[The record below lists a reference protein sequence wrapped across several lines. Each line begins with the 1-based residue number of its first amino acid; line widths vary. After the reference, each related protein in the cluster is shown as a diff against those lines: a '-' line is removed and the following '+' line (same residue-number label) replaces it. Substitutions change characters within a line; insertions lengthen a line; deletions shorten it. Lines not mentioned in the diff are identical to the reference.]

1 MKLSKLAAVVAFAV
15 LPSLG
20 YAQQVEG
27 TGWSVTADVGYNQH
41 AIDVEGGYK
50 EETGKDTAP
59 SVGVSYKF
67 QDFWSVQLQYAD
79 AGKADLFSFNEGN
92 VKYTF
97 SSETSQLNLFGAF
110 STDRQVGNWG
120 FGGRLGLSKWDTSM
134 FIAGTNGAVSQEA
147 ELDNDSGVSI
157 IGGISTFYVI
167 NDNIDLTFS
176 ADWSVT
182 EPDIE
187 VIEGQNTE
195 IQYSRY
201 AVGLAYHF

>member
-1 MKLSKLAAVVAFAV
+1 MKLSKLAAVVALAV
-15 LPSLG
+15 LPSIG
-20 YAQQVEG
+20 YAQQIEG

-41 AIDVEGGYK
+41 AIDVEGGYE

-79 AGKADLFSFNEGN
+79 TGKADLFSFNQGSA
-92 VKYTF
+92 KYTF
-97 SSETSQLNLFGAF
+97 SSETSQLNVFGAF
-110 STDRQVGNWG
+110 STDRQIGNWG

-134 FIAGTNGAVSQEA
+134 FIAGTNGSISQEA
-147 ELDNDSGVSI
+147 ELDNDSGISL

-167 NDNIDLTFS
+167 NNNIDLTFS